1 MHEALICFQRRR
13 NFVMASKVKN
23 QAWVCNAGGNP
34 VSISITISDN
44 HRIALV
50 AVCGSSGV
58 GSIFDA
64 TELGVQCHLG
74 LRGDGI
80 AEAFA
85 KSLISLTGCQRVIL
99 TISIRDLSPKIAHS
113 IIDEIKSHLTL
124 VN

>member
-1 MHEALICFQRRR
+1 MAL
-13 NFVMASKVKN
+13 KVNNKS
-23 QAWVCNAGGNP
+23 WIYYSDGN
-34 VSISITISDN
+34 SISISVTVSDN

-50 AVCGSSGV
+50 AVCGSSGL

-64 TELGVQCHLG
+64 TDLGVQCHLG

-85 KSLISLTGCQRVIL
+85 KSLMTITRCQRVIL
-99 TISIRDLSPKIAHS
+99 TISIRDLSSKVAHS
-113 IIDEIKSHLTL
+113 ILDEIKSHVTL